1 MARRMLVVDDQKGI
15 RRLLEELFKQEG
27 FEVAVAA
34 DGRQAVE
41 EVRKCIPDIVLMD
54 MKMPNMNGMEASEE
68 ILNIDKNIPIILMT
82 AYGEIEL
89 VEKAKEIGVK
99 KYIVKPFDIVVLRG
113 LVAEMLG

>member
-27 FEVAVAA
+27 FEVTVAA

-41 EVRKCIPDIVLMD
+41 EVRKSIPDIVLMD
-54 MKMPNMNGMEASEE
+54 MKMPNMNGIEASEE
-68 ILNIDKNIPIILMT
+68 ILNISENIPIILMT

-89 VEKAKEIGVK
+89 VEKSQKIGVRR
-99 KYIVKPFDIVVLRG
+99 YIVKPFDISVLREM
-113 LVAEMLG
+113 VAEELG